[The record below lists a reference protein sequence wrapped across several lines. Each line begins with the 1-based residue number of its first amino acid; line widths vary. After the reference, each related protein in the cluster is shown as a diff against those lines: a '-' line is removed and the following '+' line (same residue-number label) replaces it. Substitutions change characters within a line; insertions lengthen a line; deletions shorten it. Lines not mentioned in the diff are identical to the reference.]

1 MVLEGVRTAR
11 SIAHRSFSLTVFPEP
26 LQAEQVTRANPRAP
40 PLAARVVTVM
50 PSPSH
55 FIHFLGFVP
64 ALPPEPLHV
73 GHTVAFSIC
82 ILGIDQNGRFMVTT
96 ATHLTLL
103 PVYNSSNETSYGTR

>member
-1 MVLEGVRTAR
+1 MLKGLRIARPRT
-11 SIAHRSFSLTVFPEP
+11 HRSFSFTVFPEP
-26 LQAEQVTRANPRAP
+26 LHAEQVTRANPNVP

-55 FIHFLGFVP
+55 FIHVLGFVP

-82 ILGIDQNGRFMVTT
+82 ILGIGQNGRSIVTI
-96 ATHLTLL
+96 ATYLTLL
-103 PVYNSSNETSYGTR
+103 PVYKSSNETSYGTR

>member
-1 MVLEGVRTAR
+1 MPQDLRIAR
-11 SIAHRSFSLTVFPEP
+11 SKAHRSFSLTVFPEP
-26 LQAEQVTRANPRAP
+26 LQAEQVTRANPKAP
-40 PLAARVVTVM
+40 PLAARVVTVI

-64 ALPPEPLHV
+64 ALPPEPVHV

-96 ATHLTLL
+96 ATYLTLL
-103 PVYNSSNETSYGTR
+103 PVYKSSNVTSYGTR